1 MERDCPYGDVF
12 GARVERDCPYGD
24 VFGARAERDC
34 PYGDVFL
41 GHERSEIAHM
51 VTFFWG
57 TSGARLP
64 IW

>member
-1 MERDCPYGDVF
+1 MVTFLGHERSEIAHMVT
-12 GARVERDCPYGD
+12 
-24 VFGARAERDC
+24 
-34 PYGDVFL
+34 FL

>member
-1 MERDCPYGDVF
+1 MVT
-12 GARVERDCPYGD
+12 
-24 VFGARAERDC
+24 
-34 PYGDVFL
+34 FL

-51 VTFFWG
+51 VTFLGHERSEIAHMVTIFWG

>member
-1 MERDCPYGDVF
+1 MVTFLGHERSEIAHLVT
-12 GARVERDCPYGD
+12 
-24 VFGARAERDC
+24 
-34 PYGDVFL
+34 FL